1 MPEILAPM
9 SPLVIT
15 RQPSQS
21 WLFST
26 IVAALSAGAGSQL
39 TIDAGVRV
47 VVVVVILLVIVSGP
61 LVRVIAAK

>member
-1 MPEILAPM
+1 M
-9 SPLVIT
+9 SPLVIN

-39 TIDAGVRV
+39 AVDAGVRV

-61 LVRVIAAK
+61 LVRAIAAK